1 MNQSSYQLLPS
12 GGQTVSGATGSPIL
26 VVPYM
31 WIGDFVRCHSVV
43 KLLRARWPDRPVDL
57 LTTTLCAP
65 LCDYMP
71 GIRQGIEWNLPRR
84 RLPLGEHRA
93 LAERLGQENY
103 GTALVM
109 LRTWKSALAPFLA
122 GIPERT
128 GFIGEAR
135 LWLINDLRFGERAL
149 PRMIDRCGAL
159 ALPKGATLPPDWPLP
174 EIVVPRAEV
183 AEWRARR
190 GLASD
195 TSPIVALAPGAVGP
209 GKKWPTEN
217 YAKLAKA
224 LTQDGA
230 TVWILGGPLE
240 KELAGEIIRHAGNRV
255 HDLTGNDLR
264 DAIIAL
270 RAVDLAVSNDSGL
283 MHIAAA
289 IGTPTIGI
297 FGPTDPRLW
306 GPLNPLAGV
315 VEPDRD
321 ALCPACGKYDCGI
334 IRHRSTSEIPPAR
347 VIEVARRH
355 LQSGPRQ

>member
-1 MNQSSYQLLPS
+1 MNQHSVRRALAASV
-12 GGQTVSGATGSPIL
+12 TDEATPIL
-26 VVPYM
+26 VIPYM

-43 KLLRARWPDRPVDL
+43 KVLRARWPDRPVDL
-57 LTTTLCAP
+57 LTSTLCAP
-65 LCDYMP
+65 LVDYLP

-84 RLPLGEHRA
+84 SLPLSQYRA
-93 LAERLGQENY
+93 LAGRMRRENY
-103 GTALVM
+103 GSALVM

-128 GFIGEAR
+128 GFLGEGR
-135 LWLINDLRFGERAL
+135 LVLINDLRFGERAL

-159 ALPKGATLPPDWPLP
+159 ALPKGAALPAEWPLP
-174 EIVVPRAEV
+174 EIVVPDTEV
-183 AEWRARR
+183 AAWRKRR

-195 TSPIVALAPGAVGP
+195 ASPIVALAPGAVGP
-209 GKKWPTEN
+209 GKRWPTES
-217 YAKLAKA
+217 YAELAKA

-230 TVWILGGPLE
+230 TVWILGGPME
-240 KELAGEIIRHAGNRV
+240 KELAAAITGHAGDRV

-270 RAVDLAVSNDSGL
+270 KAADLAVTNDSGL

-306 GPLNPLAGV
+306 GPLNPLAAV
-315 VEPDRD
+315 IEPERAFARD
-321 ALCPACGKYDCGI
+321 
-334 IRHRSTSEIPPAR
+334 RSTSEIPPER
-347 VIEVARRH
+347 VIATARRH
-355 LQSGPRQ
+355 LQSAGMQR